1 MHAGKDSS
9 SGLHPLLFSFY
20 RGLCSN
26 NVRRLDLVILLLLS
40 SKCWGNTCV
49 PGHSADISLIGDEVT
64 VSSSV

>member
-40 SKCWGNTCV
+40 SKCTCV